1 MSSANAEWGFAEQ
14 WTLNGFGP
22 VIILLGH
29 STVFVIL
36 YHCASGDRKERIF
49 WQLIGSLFFW
59 GKMIYMTMQEL
70 VFQVSRYLIIL

>member
-1 MSSANAEWGFAEQ
+1 
-14 WTLNGFGP
+14 LYGFGP
-22 VIILLGH
+22 VIILLVH
-29 STVFVIL
+29 RTVFVIL
-36 YHCASGDRKERIF
+36 SCCASGDRKKRIF

>member
-1 MSSANAEWGFAEQ
+1 VSSTIAEWGFAEQ

-29 STVFVIL
+29 CTVYKIL
-36 YHCASGDRKERIF
+36 YHCASGDRKKRIF

>member
-1 MSSANAEWGFAEQ
+1 M
-14 WTLNGFGP
+14 NGFQP
-22 VIILLGH
+22 VIILLVH

-36 YHCASGDRKERIF
+36 YHCASGDKKKRIF